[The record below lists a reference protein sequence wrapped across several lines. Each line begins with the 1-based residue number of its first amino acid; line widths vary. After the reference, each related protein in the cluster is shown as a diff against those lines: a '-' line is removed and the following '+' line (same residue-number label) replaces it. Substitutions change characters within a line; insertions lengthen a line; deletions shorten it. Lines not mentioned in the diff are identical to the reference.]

1 MELTRADLIFKA
13 KRKPLATITVR
24 DIKRSL
30 QEIHHAEKIVVHDGD
45 QAIILKDRYNSNVPR
60 LQITVKLCA

>member
-1 MELTRADLIFKA
+1 MELTRADLIFEA
-13 KRKPLATITVR
+13 KLKPLATITIR

-30 QEIHHAEKIVVHDGD
+30 EELHRAEKIVVHDGD
-45 QAIILKDRYNSNVPR
+45 QAILKDRYNSNVPR